1 MPWIF
6 THFGYDIRYILFD
19 ILVKLDVC
27 YSYGPMKD
35 TLLDMGFKCQIC
47 IWIMSTIFAGT
58 VSTMISCYISNFQ
71 ILIKVLKKEVSR

>member
-1 MPWIF
+1 
-6 THFGYDIRYILFD
+6 
-19 ILVKLDVC
+19 
-27 YSYGPMKD
+27 MKD

-71 ILIKVLKKEVSR
+71 ILIKVIKKEVSITLSFLIKAKIFFYEVND